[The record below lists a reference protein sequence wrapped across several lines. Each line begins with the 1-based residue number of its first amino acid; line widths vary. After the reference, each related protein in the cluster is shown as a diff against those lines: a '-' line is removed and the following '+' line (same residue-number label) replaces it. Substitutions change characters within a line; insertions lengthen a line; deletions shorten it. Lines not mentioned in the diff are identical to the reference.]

1 MRKGTLCT
9 MYIEMELNLLV
20 ITILNYT
27 SRGSLSRMS
36 ALGAEGGANASSLRC
51 PWEGN
56 SPFLVY
62 KAKVVR
68 LYYRDSS
75 FEYFIFNKVN

>member
-1 MRKGTLCT
+1 MRKGALCT

-51 PWEGN
+51 PWEGGF
-56 SPFLVY
+56 S
-62 KAKVVR
+62 
-68 LYYRDSS
+68 
-75 FEYFIFNKVN
+75 IFGLQDQSN